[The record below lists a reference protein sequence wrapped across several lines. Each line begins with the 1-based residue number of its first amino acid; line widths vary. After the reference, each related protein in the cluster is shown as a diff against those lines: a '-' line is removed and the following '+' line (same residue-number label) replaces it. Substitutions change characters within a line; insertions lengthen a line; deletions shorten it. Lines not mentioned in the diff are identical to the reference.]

1 MTTERHLT
9 QKRQWSDYLGI
20 LTLIA
25 ILVGLYFAFVF
36 APTEATMGSIQRIF
50 YFHMGSNA
58 ASLLSILIAAVAA
71 ALYLRT
77 NDLKYDRLSYSCM
90 ELGVLFGAIS
100 LGTGMIWARPVW
112 NTWWTW
118 EARLT
123 SFLILWLIYVGYIML
138 RMSARDDVTIARIA
152 SVFTF
157 IGALDVPFIGMAP
170 RLWKGLHPVLFGT
183 DAGGE
188 FTFNISP
195 NMLITLGVCIFAM
208 LLLYTYLLVQRVRL
222 AKLETD
228 VAELREQYAQ

>member
-1 MTTERHLT
+1 MT

-20 LTLIA
+20 AAFIA
-25 ILVGLYFAFVF
+25 IIVGLYFAFVY

-58 ASLLSILIAAVAA
+58 ASILSIVIAAVTAI
-71 ALYLRT
+71 LFLRT
-77 NDLKYDRLSYSCM
+77 NNVKYDRVSYACM

-112 NTWWTW
+112 GTWWTW

-123 SFLILWLIYVGYIML
+123 TFLILWLVYVAYVML
-138 RMSARDDVTIARIA
+138 RLSARDDVTIARVA
-152 SVFTF
+152 AVFTF
-157 IGALDVPFIGMAP
+157 IGLIDMPFIMIAP
-170 RLWKGLHPVLFGT
+170 RLWKGLHPVIFGT
-183 DAGGE
+183 DASGE
-188 FTFNISP
+188 FTFNITP
-195 NMLITLGVCIFAM
+195 NMLTTLAVCIFAM
-208 LLLYTYLLVQRVRL
+208 LLLYLYLLVQRTKL

>member
-1 MTTERHLT
+1 MSTTRD
-9 QKRQWSDYLGI
+9 WSDYLGAAAF
-20 LTLIA
+20 IA
-25 ILVGLYFAFVF
+25 IGVALYFAFVF

-58 ASLLSILIAAVAA
+58 ASLISILIAAVAA
-71 ALYLRT
+71 AFFLKT
-77 NDLKYDRLSYSCM
+77 GDFKYDRVSYACM

-112 NTWWTW
+112 GTWWTW

-123 SFLILWLIYVGYIML
+123 SFLILWLVYVAYLML

-152 SVFTF
+152 AVFTF
-157 IGALDVPFIGMAP
+157 IGAVDVPFIIIAP

-188 FTFNISP
+188 FTFNITQP
-195 NMLITLGVCIFAM
+195 MLITLFVCIGAV
-208 LLLYTYLLVQRVRL
+208 LLLYLYLLVQRTRL
-222 AKLETD
+222 GKLQSQ
-228 VAELREQYAQ
+228 VAELREQSTA

>member
-1 MTTERHLT
+1 MTGT
-9 QKRQWSDYLGI
+9 RQWSDYLGI
-20 LTLIA
+20 AAFIGIA
-25 ILVGLYFAFVF
+25 VGLYFAFVY

-58 ASLLSILIAAVAA
+58 ASLTSILVAAVTG
-71 ALYLRT
+71 ALYLKT
-77 NDLKYDRLSYSCM
+77 SDAKYDRVSYACM

-112 NTWWTW
+112 GTWWTW

-123 SFLILWLIYVGYIML
+123 AFLILWLVYVAYIML
-138 RMSARDDVTIARIA
+138 RLSARDDVTIARIA
-152 SVFTF
+152 AVFTF
-157 IGALDVPFIGMAP
+157 VGAVDVPFIIVAP

-188 FTFNISP
+188 FTFNITQP
-195 NMLITLGVCIFAM
+195 MLVTLLICIVAM
-208 LLLYTYLLVQRVRL
+208 LLLYVFLLVQRAKL

-228 VAELREQYAQ
+228 VAELRERYAS

>member
-1 MTTERHLT
+1 MTESRD
-9 QKRQWSDYLGI
+9 WSRILGI
-20 LTLIA
+20 AAFIA
-25 ILVGLYFAFVF
+25 VAVGLYFAFVY

-58 ASLLSILIAAVAA
+58 ASITSIIIAAVAA
-71 ALYLRT
+71 ALF
-77 NDLKYDRLSYSCM
+77 LKSGNLKWDRLSYACM

-100 LGTGMIWARPVW
+100 LATGMIWARPVW

-123 SFLILWLIYVGYIML
+123 SFLILWLVYVGYMML
-138 RMSARDDVTIARIA
+138 RMSARDDMTIARIA
-152 SVFTF
+152 AVFTF
-157 IGALDVPFIGMAP
+157 VGAMDVPFIMIAP

-195 NMLITLGVCIFAM
+195 PMLVTLFICITAVM
-208 LLLYTYLLVQRVRL
+208 LLYFYLLWQRTRL
-222 AKLETD
+222 ARLQSE
-228 VAELREQYAQ
+228 VAELREELA